1 MKHKKVGRKF
11 GRVRSQRKALLRTL
25 LGSLMMNEKIKT
37 TEAKAKE
44 IKSIIDPIIN
54 KAKVAKKDSAKKV
67 AILRDLR
74 ISIPVMAVRK
84 LSGSFCEK
92 FEARNSGYTRVVKL
106 PPRKSD
112 SAKMAVIEFV

>member
-25 LGSLMMNEKIKT
+25 LGSLIMKERITT

-44 IKSIIDPIIN
+44 LKSVIDPIIN
-54 KAKVAKKDSAKKV
+54 KAKVAKNDLSKKV

-74 ISIPVMAVRK
+74 IAIPVMAVRK
-84 LSGSFCEK
+84 LSGSFCDK
-92 FEARNSGYTRVVKL
+92 FESRKSGYVRVVKL
-106 PPRKSD
+106 QPRKSD